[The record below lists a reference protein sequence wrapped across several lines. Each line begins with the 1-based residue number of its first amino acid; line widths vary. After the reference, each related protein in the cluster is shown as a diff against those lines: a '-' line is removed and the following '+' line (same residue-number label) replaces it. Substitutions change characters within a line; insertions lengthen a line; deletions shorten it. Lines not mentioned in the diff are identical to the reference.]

1 MISKRHLHL
10 HRYIESIYFAYCF
23 GSSLNSGSAVQ
34 FVRWLLGHCS
44 ASRFT
49 PGASDSVLMPSWR
62 RCSWKMVETAL
73 AGTNGRIK
81 PFACACL
88 WALFGY
94 GLSSW
99 HHVKS
104 DCCDLLCIYTLN
116 KMFSDQFLHVFLHD
130 STLVLH
136 RRLQSFFR
144 HLSHLPN
151 WWRFQPAYS
160 WLLWLRFLLSPR
172 IHSCHGV
179 RGSHPLHS
187 LGRQPSCHRCTNP
200 CSLSPAGFGHTSR
213 QGRQRRRVSEGQ
225 LVFLKFL
232 VADELSQVW

>member
-23 GSSLNSGSAVQ
+23 GSSLNSGSAIQ

-49 PGASDSVLMPSWR
+49 PGASDSVVVSSWR

-81 PFACACL
+81 PFACACV

-104 DCCDLLCIYTLN
+104 DCCDLLCIYTLS
-116 KMFSDQFLHVFLHD
+116 KMFSDQFLHVLSTTAHCSTPSASKFFFVICPTSPTVEDISLPTLD
-130 STLVLH
+130 SFDFGFYCLLVSIRAMVSADLTLYTVLGVSRH
-136 RRLQSFFR
+136 ATDAQIRAAYRLR
-144 HLSHLPN
+144 AL
-151 WWRFQPAYS
+151 AT
-160 WLLWLRFLLSPR
+160 
-172 IHSCHGV
+172 
-179 RGSHPLHS
+179 HPDK
-187 LGRQPSCHRCTNP
+187 GGN
-200 CSLSPAGFGHTSR
+200 
-213 QGRQRRRVSEGQ
+213 EEE
-225 LVFLKFL
+225 FLKANWF
-232 VADELSQVW
+232 SWSSW